1 MKKVKKVVNNQIEL
15 TKEGLEEIKA
25 ELQELANVKLPAVI
39 DRVAKA
45 REHGDLSE
53 NAEYHSARDDQQLLQ
68 ARMDELQNIIE
79 NAVVIKNTKSQ
90 SKVGMGST
98 VTISKIGTKKE
109 RTIHIVGE
117 FEADPVENKISV
129 GSPLGEALV
138 GKKKKDKV
146 VVKAPAGE
154 IEYVIT
160 NIK

>member
-1 MKKVKKVVNNQIEL
+1 MQKPMNDQIEL

-25 ELQELANVKLPAVI
+25 ELMELVDIKLPAII
-39 DRVAKA
+39 DRVQKA

-68 ARMDELQNIIE
+68 ARIDELQNIVE
-79 NAVVIKNTKSQ
+79 KAVVVKNTRSQ
-90 SKVGMGST
+90 NKIGMGST
-98 VTISKIGTKKE
+98 VTIRKIGDQKE
-109 RTIHIVGE
+109 RTIHMVGE
-117 FEADPVENKISV
+117 FEADPIANKISV

-138 GKKKKDKV
+138 GMKKDDKI

-154 IEYVIT
+154 IKYEIT

>member
-1 MKKVKKVVNNQIEL
+1 MPKAMNNQIEL

-25 ELQELANVKLPAVI
+25 ELKELADVKLPAVI

-45 REHGDLSE
+45 REHGDLAE

-68 ARMDELQNIIE
+68 ARIDELQNIVD
-79 NAVVIKNTKSQ
+79 NAVVVKNTKSQ
-90 SKVGMGST
+90 SKVGMGSS
-98 VTISKIGTKKE
+98 VTIKKVGSKKE
-109 RTIHIVGE
+109 MTVYIVGE
-117 FEADPVENKISV
+117 FEADPATNKISI

-138 GKKKKDKV
+138 NKRKGDLV

-154 IEYVIT
+154 TKYEIV